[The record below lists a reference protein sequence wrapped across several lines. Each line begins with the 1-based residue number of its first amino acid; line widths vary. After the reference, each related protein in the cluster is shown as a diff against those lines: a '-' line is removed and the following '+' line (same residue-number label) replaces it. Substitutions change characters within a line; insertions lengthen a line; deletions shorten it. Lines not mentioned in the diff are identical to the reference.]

1 MGVRKQ
7 IEEILHEFYIEAS
20 TRRISREEFERYIDR
35 IIALFSGE
43 GGGAAGSDAAGGGA
57 PGGSGDDVL

>member
-20 TRRISREEFERYIDR
+20 TRRISREEFERYIDC

-43 GGGAAGSDAAGGGA
+43 GGEAAGSDATGGKKG
-57 PGGSGDDVL
+57 DVL